1 MNPMYHML
9 AANVKASEIPFERR
23 LALRSNAA
31 IDIKEIAMTPAVAT
45 TLEYLCPTPHRP
57 FTWMFAP
64 ADGQPRENANYAR
77 QPVTI
82 HDARASAK
90 LLEREG
96 YTLRHAPSAVKD
108 FRDKDEVV
116 RRYYPEMAALALSVT
131 GASAAHVFDHLVRK
145 RQPGTPQAFG
155 RVDGQRP
162 GAAGRVHCDFT
173 TVSAQRRLEQELGPR
188 AAQVRRYA
196 IVNLWRSIRHPVL
209 DAPLAMCD
217 ARSVAPG
224 ELVASDIFYPGRAGE
239 IYQLLHNPE
248 HAWSYFPAMTRD
260 EVLIF
265 RQFDS
270 ATAACYTPHAA
281 FEHPLAPPDAAPR
294 ESIEIRCLLVYA

>member
-1 MNPMYHML
+1 MYHML
-9 AANVKASEIPFERR
+9 AANVKASKIPFERR
-23 LALRSNAA
+23 LALRFNAV
-31 IDIKEIAMTPAVAT
+31 IDIKEIAMTPAIAT
-45 TLEYLCPTPHRP
+45 TLEYLCPTPQRP
-57 FTWMFAP
+57 FTRMFEP
-64 ADGQPRENANYAR
+64 RDGQPRENADYAR

-96 YTLRHAPSAVKD
+96 YTLRHAPSVVTD
-108 FRDKDEVV
+108 FRDKEDVV
-116 RRYYPEMAALALSVT
+116 RRYYPEVAELALAVT
-131 GASAAHVFDHLVRK
+131 GASQAYVFDHLVRQ
-145 RQPGTPQAFG
+145 RQPGTPHAFG

-173 TVSAQRRLEQELGPR
+173 AVSAQRRLAQELGPQ
-188 AAQVRRYA
+188 AAPVRRYA
-196 IVNLWRSIRHPVL
+196 ILNLWRSIRHPVL

-224 ELVASDIFYPGRAGE
+224 DLVASDIFYPDRAGE
-239 IYQLLHNPE
+239 IYQLLHNHE

>member
-1 MNPMYHML
+1 MP
-9 AANVKASEIPFERR
+9 EIPFERR
-23 LALRSNAA
+23 LALRFNAV
-31 IDIKEIAMTPAVAT
+31 IDLKEIAMTPAIAT
-45 TLEYLCPTPHRP
+45 KLEYLCPTPQRP
-57 FTWMFAP
+57 HTWMFEP
-64 ADGQPRENANYAR
+64 LEGQPRENATYAR

-82 HDARASAK
+82 HDARARNGVT

-96 YTLRHAPSAVKD
+96 YMLRHAPSAVAD
-108 FRDKDEVV
+108 YRDKDEVV
-116 RRYYPEMAALALSVT
+116 RRYYPEVAELALSLT
-131 GASAAHVFDHLVRK
+131 GASEAYVFDHLVRQ

-173 TVSAQRRLEQELGPR
+173 AVSAQRRLEQELGPR
-188 AAQVRRYA
+188 AVDARRYA
-196 IVNLWRSIRHPVL
+196 IINLWRPTRHRVL

-224 ELVASDIFYPGRAGE
+224 DLVASDIFYPGRTGE

-270 ATAACYTPHAA
+270 AATACYTPHAA
-281 FEHPLAPPDAAPR
+281 FEHPLAPPDTPPR